1 MEYTRLQERIL
12 LESIV
17 ISRYRNTS
25 WDGIRVD
32 FSSDKLPGF
41 FTTPVDGLLLG
52 GSSREWWLMWDS
64 GYHLVMT
71 NIAMENHHF

>member
-41 FTTPVDGLLLG
+41 FTTPIISGMVADVGF
-52 GSSREWWLMWDS
+52 WLPS
-64 GYHLVMT
+64 GYD
-71 NIAMENHHF
+71 